1 MIDGWEKLT
10 MRHVSP
16 LVLLSLIAGCLLA
29 SPVLAQASAD
39 LQVAKVDAT
48 DPLAAGTVQTYTIT
62 VTNAGPDPAEFVSLE
77 DDLPADTTF
86 LSLSE
91 PPGWTCTTPAVGSGG
106 LVSCSIDS
114 VAVGFEIFTLSVLF
128 DAGLTPGT
136 IVTNSATA
144 SAETSD
150 PNQGDETGS
159 ASTTV
164 GPPEADLSLQKSAA
178 PDPVLQGDDLTFTI
192 TVINAGPGDADAVML
207 NDPLPAGVTFQSLD
221 SPAGWSCATPA
232 VGGTGDVDCS
242 AATLAPGSAVFT
254 LVVNVDPSLPTG
266 TVLINSAL
274 VFSPTTDPNP
284 ENQSASS
291 FTNVGP
297 PPPPPPPPPAALSA
311 TKTVAGQF
319 RPGGS
324 ITYTLVLS
332 NAGPGAQPDNPG
344 AELTDVLP
352 PELDLVSA
360 SAPSGTA
367 TATLATNT
375 VTWNGAIPAG
385 GSVTI
390 TIQATIDP
398 GAAPGSVISNQAPF
412 VFDTNGDGLNDTG
425 GVSDDPGVQ
434 GSANPTTLVVQA
446 AAVEVPALDVLGV
459 ALLAALL
466 AVAGSRKLRAT

>member
-1 MIDGWEKLT
+1 MSDGREKLK

-16 LVLLSLIAGCLLA
+16 LAAAFLIAGCLLA

-62 VTNAGPDPAEFVSLE
+62 VSNAGPDPAEFASLE
-77 DDLPADTTF
+77 DDLPAGTTF

-91 PPGWTCTTPAVGSGG
+91 PPGWTCTVPAVGSGG
-106 LVSCSIDS
+106 LVSCSNDS
-114 VAVGFEIFTLSVLF
+114 VAVGSEIFTLSVLF

-150 PNQGDETGS
+150 PNPGDETGS

-192 TVINAGPGDADAVML
+192 TVVNSGPGDADSVEL
-207 NDPLPAGVTFQSLD
+207 DDPLPAGVTFQSLA

-232 VGGTGDVDCS
+232 VGGTGDVICTV
-242 AATLAPGSAVFT
+242 ATLAPGSAVFT

-266 TVLINSAL
+266 TILSNSAL

-291 FTNVGP
+291 FTTVGP
-297 PPPPPPPPPAALSA
+297 PPVPAALSA

-319 RPGGS
+319 RPGGAV
-324 ITYTLVLS
+324 TYTLVLS

-352 PELDLVSA
+352 STLDLVSA
-360 SAPSGTA
+360 SATSGTA
-367 TATLATNT
+367 TATPATNT

-390 TIQATIDP
+390 TIQATLDA
-398 GAAPGSVISNQAPF
+398 GAAPGSVISNQASF
-412 VFDTNGDGLNDTG
+412 AFDTNSDGFNDTG

-434 GSANPTTLVVQA
+434 GGGDPTTLVVQA

-466 AVAGSRKLRAT
+466 AVAGARRLRAGSS

>member
-10 MRHVSP
+10 MRRVSP
-16 LVLLSLIAGCLLA
+16 LVLVFLIAGCLLA

-77 DDLPADTTF
+77 DDLPAGTTF
-86 LSLSE
+86 LALSE

-136 IVTNSATA
+136 IVTNSATV
-144 SAETSD
+144 SAETPD
-150 PNQGDETGS
+150 PSQGDETGS

-164 GPPEADLSLQKSAA
+164 GPPEADVSLQKSAA
-178 PDPVLQGDDLTFTI
+178 PDPVLQGDDLTFTL
-192 TVINAGPGDADAVML
+192 TVTNAGPGDADTVEL
-207 NDPLPAGVTFQSLD
+207 DDPLPAGVTFQSLA

-232 VGGTGDVDCS
+232 VGGTGDVICTV
-242 AATLAPGSAVFT
+242 ATLAPGSAVFT

-266 TVLINSAL
+266 TILSNTAL

-284 ENQSASS
+284 ENQSTST
-291 FTNVGP
+291 FTTVGP
-297 PPPPPPPPPAALSA
+297 PPPPPPTPAALSA

-375 VTWNGAIPAG
+375 VTWNGAISAG

-398 GAAPGSVISNQAPF
+398 GAAPGSVISNQATF
-412 VFDTNGDGLNDTG
+412 VFDTNGDGINDTG
-425 GVSDDPGVQ
+425 GASDDPGVQ

-466 AVAGSRKLRAT
+466 AVAGSRRLRAT